1 MIFRPAG
8 LSGIT
13 LEQIRYN
20 WALIRVF
27 NRYIFD
33 SIGLCNLT
41 QHSLLPREALTLS
54 VASALS
60 ELRALVVFPVKIEVE
75 QNVFALTSVMRESP
89 PKITLERLKL
99 TESNKK
105 LVNFSKAFEQLKD
118 VNPALLRPPKP
129 QGADPFIS
137 FEVIFKGELVVG
149 EAGPY
154 RQFFA
159 DISKE
164 IQNPQSELL
173 TQTPNNVGK
182 SGDGIHKYTIKPSG
196 NSLLVLQMYEFL
208 GLLMGCCVR
217 TGTRLTLDLPS
228 FFWKPLVGI
237 NLRFDDLVEIDNPA
251 AEMLKFME
259 SAPPELFEE
268 SFENFST
275 KLSDASLVDLIDNGR
290 NIQVTYENKQDF
302 IKAVLKVRFQ
312 ESTKQIKALREG
324 LAKVVPIGLL
334 NLITWKQLEEWV
346 CGKPSVDLELLKKHT
361 KYSGGLTETSQR
373 IIWFW
378 EVLKEFSQ
386 EELSKFI
393 KFSWGQ
399 ERLPNN
405 DEEYSRTH
413 IRLMIKPSMN
423 QEHKDGPLPKADTC
437 FFNLEIPDYSS
448 KDILRNKLRYAFLT
462 DCESMNA
469 DNPLSEQ
476 QEAGMYRED
485 HYSGDEE

>member
-1 MIFRPAG
+1 
-8 LSGIT
+8 
-13 LEQIRYN
+13 
-20 WALIRVF
+20 
-27 NRYIFD
+27 
-33 SIGLCNLT
+33 
-41 QHSLLPREALTLS
+41 
-54 VASALS
+54 
-60 ELRALVVFPVKIEVE
+60 
-75 QNVFALTSVMRESP
+75 
-89 PKITLERLKL
+89 
-99 TESNKK
+99 
-105 LVNFSKAFEQLKD
+105 
-118 VNPALLRPPKP
+118 
-129 QGADPFIS
+129 
-137 FEVIFKGELVVG
+137 
-149 EAGPY
+149 
-154 RQFFA
+154 
-159 DISKE
+159 
-164 IQNPQSELL
+164 
-173 TQTPNNVGK
+173 
-182 SGDGIHKYTIKPSG
+182 
-196 NSLLVLQMYEFL
+196 MYEFL